1 MTKPSLTCDEDA
13 FLERFRPIVNHIA
26 PNAGFDF
33 GYGGCL
39 FETYGEEFAFVRA
52 QNLAYV
58 WTLIEADGMLYADNG
73 LHFVN
78 RLGYF
83 VAEKPVQD
91 GEDFSFCLDD
101 SDHEEIEVEE
111 VAP

>member
-1 MTKPSLTCDEDA
+1 MTTDSKSPTRDEDA
-13 FLERFRPIVNHIA
+13 FIERFRPTVNHID

-39 FETYGEEFAFVRA
+39 FETYGEEFEFVRQQSA
-52 QNLAYV
+52 ACV
-58 WTLIEADGMLYADNG
+58 WTLIEADGVLYAESG

-83 VAEKPVQD
+83 VAETPVED
-91 GEDFSFCLDD
+91 GEAPSFCLAD
-101 SDHEEIEVEE
+101 EY
-111 VAP
+111 